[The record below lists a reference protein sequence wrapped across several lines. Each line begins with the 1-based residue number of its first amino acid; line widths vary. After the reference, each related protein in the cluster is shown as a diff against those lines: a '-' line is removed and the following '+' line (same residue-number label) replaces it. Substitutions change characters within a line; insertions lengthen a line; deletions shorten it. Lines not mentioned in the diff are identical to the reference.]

1 MKALAGL
8 NKYLIKYK
16 WLLLLGILFIII
28 SNLFGVYAPKVVRD
42 AFNDIAET
50 INSVTVSDE
59 TYHTAIKQALIYA
72 GIYMM
77 YALLKGLFLFFTRQT
92 IIVMSRYIEFDLKN
106 EIYHKYQQLSQSFYR
121 INNTGDLMNRIS
133 EDVSMVRMYLGP
145 GIMYTI
151 NLAVVFIM
159 VIIRM
164 LLINA
169 ELTLYVL
176 TPLPI
181 MSVLIYYISKK
192 INAKSHQK
200 QQQQSLL
207 TGIAQETFSG
217 IRIIKA
223 YAKENSVQR
232 KFEKESQTYRKHV
245 LDLVKID
252 ALFMPVIVLL
262 VGLSTILAIYIG
274 GLKVYEGSIEIGN
287 IPEFVIYVNMLTWP
301 FASVGWVTSI
311 IQRAAASQERINEFL
326 NTVPDIQ
333 NNNPVAEP
341 IKGEIT
347 LQNVSFTYP
356 ESGITAL
363 KNINIH
369 IPQGQT
375 LAIVGKTGSGKS
387 TLAALITRLYDV
399 CEGAVIIDGKDIRN
413 INLDVLRSN
422 IGYVPQEVFLFS
434 DTIKSNIS
442 FGLKQHN
449 LNEEKIIQAAKD
461 ADIYDNIMQ
470 FEQGMNTIIGER
482 GVTLSGGQKQRI
494 SIARAIIR
502 EPAILVFDDC
512 LSAVDTETEDKI
524 LKNLQRIM
532 QGKTTL
538 IISHRISSVKNADSI
553 VVLHKGQVV
562 EQGSHQELLDKKG
575 FYFDL
580 YQKQLLEEEK
590 IN

>member
-1 MKALAGL
+1 M
-8 NKYLIKYK
+8 
-16 WLLLLGILFIII
+16 LLLGILFIVI

-42 AFNDIAET
+42 AFNSIAD
-50 INSVTVSDE
+50 TVNNLSSSE
-59 TYHTAIKQALIYA
+59 EVYNKAVKQALIYA
-72 GIYMM
+72 GIYML

-106 EIYHKYQQLSQSFYR
+106 EIYNKYQQLSQAFYR

-151 NLAVVFIM
+151 NLVIVFIM
-159 VIIRM
+159 VIVRM
-164 LLINA
+164 LMINA

-176 TPLPI
+176 LPLPL

-192 INAKSHQK
+192 INAKSHEK

-207 TGIAQETFSG
+207 TSIAQETFSG

-223 YAKENSVQR
+223 YAKENSVQQ
-232 KFEKESQTYRKHV
+232 KFENESKIYRKYV
-245 LDLVKID
+245 LSLVKTD

-274 GLKVYEGSIEIGN
+274 GLKVYDGSIEIGN

-311 IQRAAASQERINEFL
+311 IQRAAASQQRINEFL

-333 NNNPVAEP
+333 NNNSAAEP
-341 IKGEIT
+341 IKGEII
-347 LQNVSFTYP
+347 LKDVSFTYAD
-356 ESGITAL
+356 SGITAL

-369 IPQGQT
+369 IPRGQT

-387 TLAALITRLYDV
+387 TLAALICRLYDV
-399 CEGAVIIDGKDIRN
+399 TEGKILIDGKDIRTV
-413 INLDVLRSN
+413 NLDVLRSS

-434 DTIKSNIS
+434 DTIRGNIA

-449 LNEEKIIQAAKD
+449 LNDEKIIQAAQA
-461 ADIYDNIMQ
+461 ADIYQNIMQ
-470 FEQGMNTIIGER
+470 FEKGMDTLVGER

-512 LSAVDTETEDKI
+512 LSAVDTETEDTI

-532 QGKTTL
+532 NGKTTI
-538 IISHRISSVKNADSI
+538 IISHRISSVKNADNI
-553 VVLHKGQVV
+553 VVLHHGKVI
-562 EQGSHQELLDKKG
+562 EQGTHQKLLDKKG

-590 IN
+590 IS